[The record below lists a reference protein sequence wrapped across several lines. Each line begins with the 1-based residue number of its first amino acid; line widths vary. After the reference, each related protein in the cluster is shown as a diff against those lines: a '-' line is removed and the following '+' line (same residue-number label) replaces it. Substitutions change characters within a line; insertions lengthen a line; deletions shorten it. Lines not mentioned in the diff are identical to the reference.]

1 MPAAQTPLF
10 RSDLPL
16 PDRREGKVRDVYR
29 LPSDGPP
36 RLLIVASDRISAFDV
51 IMPTPIP
58 GKGRILTAM
67 AEAWFDFITRL
78 GLAPTHL
85 RSTDVAD
92 IPGLTD
98 EQQTMLDGRI
108 MIGRACEVI
117 PVECVVRGYLEGSGW
132 KEYQQTGAVC
142 GVELPSGLERGDQ
155 LLEPIFTPATK
166 AEQGAHDEN
175 ISFDDAAN
183 IAGVNTMTLLRD
195 TSLAIYNAAH
205 EYAADRGVILAD
217 TKFEFGYPIDDTG
230 ARSSD
235 DPILIDEALTPDSSR
250 YWPADRWSPGTE
262 QESFDKQFLR
272 EYLQRLT
279 DEGTW
284 NKRAPGP
291 ELPDDIVQGTLA
303 RYREAQQRLF
313 A

>member
-1 MPAAQTPLF
+1 MSAAQSPLF

-29 LPSDGPP
+29 LPSAGEQ

-58 GKGRILTAM
+58 GKGRILTSM
-67 AEAWFDFITRL
+67 AEAWFDFIARL

-85 RSTDVAD
+85 RSTEVAD
-92 IPGLTD
+92 VPGLTD
-98 EQQTMLDGRI
+98 EQQAMLDGRV
-108 MIGRACEVI
+108 MIGCACEVV

-132 KEYQQTGAVC
+132 KEYRRTGAVC
-142 GVELPSGLERGDQ
+142 GVQLPTGLERGAQ
-155 LLEPIFTPATK
+155 LPEPIFTPATK

-183 IAGVNTMTLLRD
+183 IAGVKTMTLLRD
-195 TSLAIYNAAH
+195 TSLAIYEAAH
-205 EYAADRGVILAD
+205 AYAEDHGVILAD

-230 ARSSD
+230 ARSSE

-250 YWPADRWSPGTE
+250 YWPADRWAPGKE

-279 DEGTW
+279 DADAW
-284 NKRAPGP
+284 DKRAPGP
-291 ELPDDIVQGTLA
+291 QLPEDIVEGTLA

-313 A
+313 G